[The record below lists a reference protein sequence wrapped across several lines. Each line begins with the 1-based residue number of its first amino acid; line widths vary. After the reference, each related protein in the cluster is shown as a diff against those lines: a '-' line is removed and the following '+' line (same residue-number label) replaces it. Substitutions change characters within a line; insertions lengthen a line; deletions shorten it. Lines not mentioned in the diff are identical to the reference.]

1 MYESCIPS
9 RLPPTQ
15 IQNIITK
22 LYLPHSRTFCLK
34 EAIPFHFVV
43 ECKSARTLAAYLPY
57 GPTPDLVGAMSLMG
71 MGRGSS
77 SKRATEVKVV
87 RQAMIDVR

>member
-1 MYESCIPS
+1 
-9 RLPPTQ
+9 
-15 IQNIITK
+15 
-22 LYLPHSRTFCLK
+22 LK